1 MIEMQEQSPT
11 EGAWRTAVV
20 VFQHQSSVDVI
31 VKKQAP
37 FLLLEAAQMETTPV
51 LRQDAEKQGASPWK
65 CAAPLDVKKQTQ
77 VQTIL
82 NQAAEQNLAVMAQ
95 H

>member
-1 MIEMQEQSPT
+1 M
-11 EGAWRTAVV
+11 VV
-20 VFQHQSSVDVI
+20 SQHQNSVDVI

-65 CAAPLDVKKQTQ
+65 CAALAPLDVKKQTQ

-82 NQAAEQNLAVMAQ
+82 NHAAEQNLAVMAQ